1 MKNIQNINGNLF
13 VNAEKFMN
21 WTKGNLCGVEL
32 TNKELLKIGYS
43 TLIVQDK
50 TDKYEIYET
59 YCILLEIELCD
70 GKYSFV
76 NQHKNESNMK
86 NFQKG
91 LNQLKL

>member
-32 TNKELLKIGYS
+32 TNKELLKSGYS
-43 TLIVQDK
+43 TLISE
-50 TDKYEIYET
+50 YEKDE
-59 YCILLEIELCD
+59 YCILMQVELID

-76 NQHKNESNMK
+76 NQYKNESNMK

-91 LNQLKL
+91 LN

>member
-43 TLIVQDK
+43 TLISE
-50 TDKYEIYET
+50 YEKDE
-59 YCILLEIELCD
+59 YCILMQVELID

-76 NQHKNESNMK
+76 NQYKNESNMK

-91 LNQLKL
+91 LN